1 MLDTRAIFRRMLLFV
16 GSVMATVSAA
26 SIAHA
31 GVILFDNF
39 DSQAPDQLNWPG
51 DNVFTSI
58 PPPGNVTN
66 LPSVDLIGFGGGFDF
81 LIDQGHGSY
90 VDLDGSTG
98 SGISPAGQLD
108 SVATFPAGS
117 YTLSFLL
124 GGNARG
130 APDKT
135 TDVFLGSDLIASLPL
150 TSDVPLSPH
159 TYSFTTTGGKLSFV
173 ERGPSDQQGNVLD
186 DVTLSAPEPAT
197 LGLLGTGLFGLGFI
211 ARFRRRV
218 TRS

>member
-1 MLDTRAIFRRMLLFV
+1 MLDTRVTFRRMLLFV

-39 DSQAPDQLNWPG
+39 DSDAHLLNWPG
-51 DNVFTSI
+51 DTVFTSNTS
-58 PPPGNVTN
+58 GNA
-66 LPSVDLIGFGGGFDF
+66 SVDLIGGILPQNGVFDF
-81 LIDQGHGSY
+81 YPGNGNY
-90 VDLDGSTG
+90 VDLDGVRAAE
-98 SGISPAGQLD
+98 IAPAGRLD
-108 SVATFPAGS
+108 SVATFAAGS

-130 APDKT
+130 VSDKT
-135 TDVFLGSDLIASLPL
+135 TEVFLGSDLIASIPL
-150 TSDVPLSPH
+150 TSSDPLLLH
-159 TYSFTTTGGKLSFV
+159 TYNFTTSGGVLSFV
-173 ERGPSDQQGNVLD
+173 ELGPSDQQGNILD
-186 DVTLSAPEPAT
+186 EVTLSAPEPAT